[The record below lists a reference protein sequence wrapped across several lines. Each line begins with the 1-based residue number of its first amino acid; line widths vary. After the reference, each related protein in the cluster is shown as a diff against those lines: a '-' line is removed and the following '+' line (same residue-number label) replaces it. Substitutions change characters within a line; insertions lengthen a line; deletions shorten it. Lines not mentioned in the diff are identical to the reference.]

1 MKVKNDFLKFGSFI
15 IKDGSQIRFWEDV
28 WLENKSLREQY
39 PHLYNITRKK
49 QDTVA
54 DVLSAPLPNISW
66 HRDLIGNRLVM
77 WNNLVSRLAIVELSQ
92 EEENQF

>member
-54 DVLSAPLPNISW
+54 DILSTPIPNISW
-66 HRDLIGNRLVM
+66 RRDLIDNKLVM